1 MKAKSMLSS
10 GMNMIF
16 MVVLLYIISL
26 ASGRRENEVV
36 DSVGKLEKS
45 WIRDL
50 FPFTASGN

>member
-36 DSVGKLEKS
+36 DSAGKLEKS